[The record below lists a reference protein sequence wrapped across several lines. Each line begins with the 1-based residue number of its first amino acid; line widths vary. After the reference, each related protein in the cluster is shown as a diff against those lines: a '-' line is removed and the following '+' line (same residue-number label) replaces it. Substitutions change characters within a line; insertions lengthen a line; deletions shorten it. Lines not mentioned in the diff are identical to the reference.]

1 MRMMKRTLTLL
12 IAVALLVLSATP
24 ALAGDGGKGKVELKT
39 KKTAAIVEG
48 DTAWVAI
55 SWKAKKTDATNF
67 RIVATTD
74 VAGVTIS
81 YPENTDPYSS
91 LMDNDT
97 LSANE
102 IDFTSLYI
110 SVPYG
115 VKKVKL
121 KVTATWTQD
130 GKNQSKDYKV
140 VVPVAKFTGSDV
152 AQVTTDAG
160 AVTAASP
167 QWIKIDWT
175 GVAPILNDVQ
185 MTVSGPTGIVITYPN
200 DRAFTSL
207 SYDNILVAGETDF
220 ASAYVDVSALSTGSH
235 TLDVVLT
242 YSKGGA
248 ISSVTGQVA
257 IEVTG

>member
-1 MRMMKRTLTLL
+1 MMKKTLTLL
-12 IAVALLVLSATP
+12 VAVTLLVLSATP
-24 ALAGDGGKGKVELKT
+24 AFADDGGKGKVELKT

-67 RIVATTD
+67 KIVASTD
-74 VAGVTIS
+74 VAGVTIT

-102 IDFTSLYI
+102 IDFTSLRI

-115 VKKVKL
+115 ITKVKL
-121 KVTATWTQD
+121 KVVATWTQD
-130 GKNQSKDYKV
+130 GKDQSKGYKV
-140 VVPVAKFTGSDV
+140 EVPVAKFIGDDV
-152 AQVTTDAG
+152 AQVTTDVG
-160 AVTAASP
+160 ALSGIAP
-167 QWIKIDWT
+167 DWIEISWT
-175 GVAPILNDVQ
+175 GIAPVLSDVQ
-185 MTVSGPTGIVITYPN
+185 MTVSGPTGIVITYPQ

-207 SYDNILVAGETDF
+207 KYDSILVAGETDYAAAF
-220 ASAYVDVSALSTGSH
+220 VDASALRPGNY

-248 ISSVTGQVA
+248 ISSVTGQVS
-257 IEVTG
+257 IQVTG